1 MPVIAVD
8 IKPAVLD
15 RALALGADHA
25 LNVSDP
31 GLRDKIAEITGG
43 RMLDVA
49 FDAVGLKS
57 TFEQALDCVT
67 VGGRLVSVGMS
78 AESPSVGEA
87 VTDELKGRVALLTGA
102 SGGIGKAIARRL
114 ADEGAD
120 LCLAY
125 GRHGDDAESIAEYA
139 RELGRRV
146 TTVAA
151 DMSDPQAPT
160 ALVAHANDQLGRVDL
175 LIANAGTADI
185 KGWQDIDLASWNAT
199 LAVNLTAPF
208 LLAQHVLPGMIKR
221 NFGRILFI
229 SSVAA
234 ITGGVVGA
242 HYAASKAGLHGLMH
256 HLAPRV
262 AADGVT
268 VNALAPALIGDTKM
282 FPVDPETAATPV
294 PIPVG
299 RAGRPAEVADMAIAM
314 LRNGYL
320 TNKVVTLDG
329 GILPR

>member
-1 MPVIAVD
+1 
-8 IKPAVLD
+8 
-15 RALALGADHA
+15 
-25 LNVSDP
+25 
-31 GLRDKIAEITGG
+31 
-43 RMLDVA
+43 
-49 FDAVGLKS
+49 
-57 TFEQALDCVT
+57 
-67 VGGRLVSVGMS
+67 
-78 AESPSVGEA
+78 

-102 SGGIGKAIARRL
+102 SGGIGTAIARRL

-125 GRHGDDAESIAEYA
+125 GRNADDAESVGDYA
-139 RELGRRV
+139 REAGRRV
-146 TTVAA
+146 TVVAA
-151 DMSDPQAPT
+151 DMSDPQAPA
-160 ALVAHANDQLGRVDL
+160 ALVAHANHELGEVDL

-185 KGWQDIDLASWNAT
+185 RGWQKIDLASWNAT

-208 LLAQHVLPGMIKR
+208 LLAQQVLPGMIERK
-221 NFGRILFI
+221 FGRILFI

-256 HLAPRV
+256 HLAPQV

-268 VNALAPALIGDTKM
+268 VNCLAPALVGATNM
-282 FPVDPETAATPV
+282 FPADLETGTPPI

-299 RAGRPAEVADMAIAM
+299 RVGRPDEMADMAVAM

-320 TNKVVTLDG
+320 TNKVITLDG
-329 GILPR
+329 GIVPR

>member
-1 MPVIAVD
+1 
-8 IKPAVLD
+8 
-15 RALALGADHA
+15 
-25 LNVSDP
+25 
-31 GLRDKIAEITGG
+31 
-43 RMLDVA
+43 
-49 FDAVGLKS
+49 
-57 TFEQALDCVT
+57 
-67 VGGRLVSVGMS
+67 
-78 AESPSVGEA
+78 

-102 SGGIGKAIARRL
+102 SGGIGKAIGRRL

-125 GRHGDDAESIAEYA
+125 GRHADDAESVAEYA
-139 RELGRRV
+139 REMGRRV

-151 DMSDPQAPT
+151 DMSDPTAPA
-160 ALVAHANDQLGRVDL
+160 ALVAQANSELGGVDIL
-175 LIANAGTADI
+175 VSNAGTADV
-185 KGWQDIDLASWNAT
+185 KGWQEIDLESWNTT

-208 LLAQHVLPGMIKR
+208 LLAQQALPAMVEKR
-221 NFGRILFI
+221 FGRVLFI
-229 SSVAA
+229 SSVAGFN
-234 ITGGVVGA
+234 GGVVGA

-268 VNALAPALIGDTKM
+268 VNALAPALIGETKM
-282 FPVDPETAATPV
+282 FPVDMETSDTPL

-299 RAGRPAEVADMAIAM
+299 RPGRPGEVADMAIAM

-320 TNKVVTLDG
+320 TDKVVTLDG